1 MEPYFFD
8 RVEYPSF
15 EPLEDQAVGAF
26 HLAVTS
32 WVSHRGVVYVDA
44 IVLAE
49 IPKHGSGEGGAQV
62 GDDPVGYS
70 KSMCNLLD
78 ELGHLGG

>member
-1 MEPYFFD
+1 MCAPPFYSGQFLDPFGAVLFD
-8 RVEYPSF
+8 RVENPSF

-49 IPKHGSGEGGAQV
+49 VPEF
-62 GDDPVGYS
+62 
-70 KSMCNLLD
+70 
-78 ELGHLGG
+78 